1 MIIGYSAGGGTD
13 VLARALQRPLAKEL
27 GTTLVI
33 ENIPAGATKVATLEL
48 LKSKPDGYTL
58 TIHSGEGYDAYYYSG
73 TYDYKPTEKL
83 SIVGSITRE
92 PYGFMEVRADSGF
105 QTWQDVVKYA
115 KANPGKLNCGGSTAG
130 GMMNLLFV
138 EAAKAAGIEAKFVPF
153 AGAGPA
159 KNALLGGHVDMQVCQ
174 PSESIVM
181 IRAGKTRG
189 LAVSSA
195 ERLQELPN
203 VPTFKELGIGDAVNI
218 HRAIFGPPNMPP
230 QVVKAIGQALQRAIQ
245 DPEFVQFCQ
254 RMFFE
259 PYFWEGSA
267 MKDYF
272 NKFNEKYGPKLM
284 AMNKS

>member
-27 GTTLVI
+27 GTTIVI

-105 QTWQDVVKYA
+105 QAWQDVVKYA

-138 EAAKAAGIEAKFVPF
+138 EAAKAAGIEAQFVPF

-230 QVVKAIGQALQRAIQ
+230 EVVKAIGLALQKAIQ

-259 PYFWEGSA
+259 PYFWEGSG

-272 NKFNEKYGPKLM
+272 NTFNEKYGPKLM